1 MLRKKHFILYKI
13 IRLPAI
19 AVDVDS
25 CRCYRLKALT
35 KSCECLAFV
44 PPVANATGRNRI
56 CGVRT
61 QKTQP
66 TTSWL
71 HLALASA
78 ERALMCRFG
87 WVFSHFSIHGP
98 VIVVSKS

>member
-44 PPVANATGRNRI
+44 PPVVEIVFVESELRRLSQQRADSTWPWLQ
-56 CGVRT
+56 
-61 QKTQP
+61 QKEHWCVDLGEYFP
-66 TTSWL
+66 TL
-71 HLALASA
+71 
-78 ERALMCRFG
+78 
-87 WVFSHFSIHGP
+87 
-98 VIVVSKS
+98 